1 MFFTLIPTG
10 VLLLWALSLH
20 FPRKNASLVT
30 PSRPFEHLGAV
41 IRTPYAL
48 LGALTLLLYVG
59 AEVGISS
66 WVVYYLQQELA
77 LGAVASAS
85 GLSIL
90 WVAIMVGR
98 YANSVLGNRFS
109 SVALVTVSGLAGAV
123 GVVVFLF
130 VETALLAYVVLA
142 WIGLCLSGIFP
153 NVMAEL
159 NNRDPEKTGT
169 VTAVMAMGA
178 AIGAGVFQWFVGYV
192 AENASLTAAFVTPA
206 VLQLLLVASFWSA
219 ARRR

>member
-1 MFFTLIPTG
+1 
-10 VLLLWALSLH
+10 
-20 FPRKNASLVT
+20 
-30 PSRPFEHLGAV
+30 
-41 IRTPYAL
+41 
-48 LGALTLLLYVG
+48 
-59 AEVGISS
+59 
-66 WVVYYLQQELA
+66 
-77 LGAVASAS
+77 
-85 GLSIL
+85 
-90 WVAIMVGR
+90 
-98 YANSVLGNRFS
+98 
-109 SVALVTVSGLAGAV
+109 VALVTVSGLAGAV